1 MLRDNNNQFLST
13 IELAK
18 ILGVSRVTV
27 FHGIKKGKIKA
38 ERSGRNFII
47 NRSNLPEI
55 LKQVVGEKDRKQIE
69 KAVKKT
75 VTDYKETLRLLG
87 KE

>member
-1 MLRDNNNQFLST
+1 MINNNKKYLST

-18 ILGVSRVTV
+18 ILGVSRITIFNRV
-27 FHGIKKGKIKA
+27 KKGMIKA
-38 ERSGRNFII
+38 EKIGRNFVI
-47 NRSNLPEI
+47 NQQDLPEI
-55 LKQVVGEKDRKQIE
+55 LGNNLTRKDKEEIE

-75 VTDYKETLRLLG
+75 VAEYGETLKLLG